1 MTVPLVKLST
11 INAQK
16 GVVLIVGLV
25 MVLLLS
31 IIALAAIKGSGM
43 QEAMLGNTRD
53 RNIAFQAAE
62 AGLSAG
68 EAIVDEDLVAIA
80 PACPTTGVCFGDRDA
95 TPANSVLFFTD
106 ALWTSLGVTTTAL
119 SLPTKSQP
127 IYVVEELEL
136 YRPDDG
142 SSVDGIGGV
151 TQIVPYRITS
161 KGVGLTAESTAI
173 VQSYYHRS
181 APN

>member
-1 MTVPLVKLST
+1 MST
-11 INAQK
+11 SVRKFPTFHKQK

-25 MVLLLS
+25 MVLLIS

-68 EAIVDEDLVAIA
+68 EAIVDEDAVILA
-80 PACPTTGVCFGDRDA
+80 PQCPTAGVCIA
-95 TPANSVLFFTD
+95 
-106 ALWTSLGVTTTAL
+106 AL
-119 SLPTKSQP
+119 SASGSVIYMSDTTWAATAATASALALPTKSQP
-127 IYVVEELEL
+127 SHIVEELPI

-142 SSVDGIGGV
+142 SDLSGISSV
-151 TQIVPYRITS
+151 TQIIPYRISS
-161 KGVGLTAESTAI
+161 KGVGLTSESTAI

-181 APN
+181 AD